1 MITPKTRTP
10 GGVGTLRHV
19 TMLLGARS
27 NTTLLILSVKGWGGT
42 PQIRYH
48 LFAKNFVRKGGGG
61 TPHIRNLFLVF
72 IEQQKHNFLP
82 FLKKGEG
89 GGKSVTFFGEKFVF
103 KVEGGIQ
110 NGYSLSG

>member
-48 LFAKNFVRKGGGG
+48 LFAKNFVRKGGGV
-61 TPHIRNLFLVF
+61 PPI
-72 IEQQKHNFLP
+72 
-82 FLKKGEG
+82 
-89 GGKSVTFFGEKFVF
+89 SVTYFWCL
-103 KVEGGIQ
+103 
-110 NGYSLSG
+110 LSNKNTISCPF